1 MKMSSKISIAV
12 KSEQKKIAVSLDIT
26 EFLKNKIA
34 LNCTKFRDIIV
45 V

>member
-1 MKMSSKISIAV
+1 MKMSNNFSIAA
-12 KSEQKKIAVSLDIT
+12 KSEQKKIDVSLDIT
-26 EFLKNKIA
+26 TFLKNKIA